1 MLPRSSERHWECVT
15 ARRAVPVAV
24 LIQKLMLAG
33 ENKDLMDKDRKTALM
48 IAAEYGDMEVVQVL
62 L

>member
-1 MLPRSSERHWECVT
+1 MT